1 MTDKET
7 MPGLIWA
14 IYDLGDQ
21 YRGVWY
27 HEDKWSVDDCE
38 AYIRADLHDA
48 AIEAMDAEIRQLRA
62 LGKKI
67 TASAEEFLAY
77 HDGDHKTCSG
87 YGAECPIAMG
97 EWFESEDRENLS
109 LASALFLGRQIE

>member
-38 AYIRADLHDA
+38 AYIRADLYDA
-48 AIEAMDAEIRQLRA
+48 AIAANDAEIAQLRA
-62 LGKKI
+62 VPARLQTPQVGFGI
-67 TASAEEFLAY
+67 MMTRLRRFGL
-77 HDGDHKTCSG
+77 HK
-87 YGAECPIAMG
+87 MH
-97 EWFESEDRENLS
+97 
-109 LASALFLGRQIE
+109 